1 MVQTVKILL
10 ADDNDELRML
20 YRIMLSEF
28 TVIQAVN
35 GNEAVAFYKKHKP
48 DLVLMDILMPIK
60 DGIEATKEI
69 IEFDPKAT
77 IIAIT
82 AYSSKAENILLAGAK
97 QVIKKPF
104 RRIELI
110 EIIVQELQ

>member
-1 MVQTVKILL
+1 MVKILL
-10 ADDNDELRML
+10 ADDNDDLRKL
-20 YRIMLSEF
+20 FSIMLSEF

-35 GNEAVAFYKKHKP
+35 GQEAVTFYKKHKP

-82 AYSSKAENILLAGAK
+82 AYSSKARNILLAGVK
-97 QVIKKPF
+97 QVLKKPI
-104 RRIELI
+104 RRRELI
-110 EIIVQELQ
+110 KIILKNLH

>member
-1 MVQTVKILL
+1 MIKILL
-10 ADDNDELRML
+10 ADDNDDLRML
-20 YRIMLSEF
+20 YSIMLSEF
-28 TVIQAVN
+28 NVIQAVN
-35 GNEAVAFYKKHKP
+35 GHEAVTFYKEHKP

-69 IEFDPKAT
+69 IEFDPKAI

-82 AYSSKAENILLAGAK
+82 AYSSKAENILLVGVK

-104 RRIELI
+104 RKNELI
-110 EIIVQELQ
+110 EIVLHEMQ